1 MISVFWRFLG
11 FLGGGGVS
19 SSASVS
25 SSGGGGAFLFLGVGA
40 VTGVSVI
47 TGGSVIAGGGSGSV
61 STRALFFAPGGRPL
75 PRLAG
80 TASSG
85 RALEALGLSGSTA
98 SASTGISAI
107 SAIY

>member
-25 SSGGGGAFLFLGVGA
+25 SSGGGGGAFRFLGVA
-40 VTGVSVI
+40 AITGVSVI
-47 TGGSVIAGGGSGSV
+47 TGGGSGSLSV
-61 STRALFFAPGGRPL
+61 RALFFAPGGRPL
-75 PRLAG
+75 PRLVG
-80 TASSG
+80 KASSG
-85 RALEALGLSGSTA
+85 RASEALGLSGSTA